1 MTARSPGP
9 SICANT
15 LSADDVVYT
24 WARAKSLSGDS
35 PVTWF
40 LGNVSAI
47 FGLEVF
53 GDDPAARELLDTEV
67 RKVDDLTVEFTQLNA
82 SSSRARSRSPSPA
95 SSTPT
100 VMRANAEDDDPW
112 SHRYT
117 DTENAPGFGAHP
129 SNWDRDEEMTLSAN
143 PNYYRGQPQF
153 QTVTIRTV
161 PQAASRVRLLITGD
175 ADIVTALSAK
185 EIANLSRQNTVETLG
200 WINNKGLALGLSF
213 NLEPWNLE
221 SNKKLRQAVAF
232 ALPYEEIIQEDY
244 AGRAR
249 QWNGNIAS
257 RYYGY
262 VDQPI
267 YETDTKRAQELVDEF
282 LTDNELESLDDFKD
296 GFELVYMSDRAD
308 VLKPVADRIATALR
322 EIGLDVKLKSV
333 SNDVYTDRTLVDFDA
348 PMFLQDHERPLA
360 PDVSY
365 SSELFFLSKD
375 EGGLNV
381 PSAYDNPD
389 FDSLH
394 LEQARTLGTPR
405 LSILR
410 EMQEILM
417 DELPHV
423 PIAEPGSAIA
433 VKAGVVNCW
442 AGQPFGLVNFWYL
455 RTTADCQSVAGS
467 TLANS

>member
-1 MTARSPGP
+1 
-9 SICANT
+9 
-15 LSADDVVYT
+15 
-24 WARAKSLSGDS
+24 
-35 PVTWF
+35 
-40 LGNVSAI
+40 
-47 FGLEVF
+47 
-53 GDDPAARELLDTEV
+53 
-67 RKVDDLTVEFTQLNA
+67 
-82 SSSRARSRSPSPA
+82 
-95 SSTPT
+95 
-100 VMRANAEDDDPW
+100 MRANAEDDDPW

-117 DTENAPGFGAHP
+117 DTENAPGFGAYCL

-161 PQAASRVRLLITGD
+161 PQATSRVSLLITGD

-267 YETDTKRAQELVDEF
+267 YETDTKRAQELVDEL

-333 SNDVYTDRTLVDFDA
+333 SDDVYTDRTLVDFDA

-365 SSELFFLSKD
+365 SSELFFLPKD

-394 LEQARTLGTPR
+394 LEQARTVGTPR
-405 LSILR
+405 LSIPR

-442 AGQPFGLVNFWYL
+442 AGQPFDLVNFWYL
-455 RTTADCQSVAGS
+455 RTTADCQSVADS